1 MSARFDARAAWA
13 AKTAEEQQRIG
24 ELSLLS
30 MVASCGDGECW
41 EHAMIE
47 ADLRL
52 ADLVPQ
58 AADYPAGPDLAAL
71 GIRACRNCGCTEAS
85 GCEGGCWW
93 VEPDLCSNCALDPAL
108 EGVAL

>member
-1 MSARFDARAAWA
+1 MSRRFDARAWWA
-13 AKTAEEQQRIG
+13 GLGADEQQRIG
-24 ELSLLS
+24 ELAGLSL
-30 MVASCGDGECW
+30 VAACGIGEPW

-85 GCEGGCWW
+85 GCDDGCWW
-93 VEPDLCSNCALDPAL
+93 VGPDLCSNCALDP
-108 EGVAL
+108 GVEP